1 MAMINKVSDRFV
13 YLLVDIRNIYMSS
26 LHIYLKTTQTTMSG
40 QDLSKIFSAVAGLSY
55 YANNA
60 YYHVIVTNDKRS
72 GSVVSLYEVLL
83 YFNNAKDDTILHHF
97 TSTNE
102 IFFPN
107 ALEASF
113 SAFEKIIKPSADACT
128 CATSII
134 PSSD

>member
-1 MAMINKVSDRFV
+1 MINKVPDRFIC
-13 YLLVDIRNIYMSS
+13 LLVDIRNIYMSN
-26 LHIYLKTTQTTMSG
+26 LHINLKTTQTAMSG
-40 QDLSKIFSAVAGLSY
+40 QDLSKIFLAVAGLSY

-60 YYHVIVTNDKRS
+60 YYHVIITNDKRS
-72 GSVVSLYEVLL
+72 DSTISLYEVLL
-83 YFNNAKDDTILHHF
+83 YFNAAKDDTILHHF

-113 SAFEKIIKPSADACT
+113 SAFEKTIKPSADTCT
-128 CATSII
+128 CTTSII